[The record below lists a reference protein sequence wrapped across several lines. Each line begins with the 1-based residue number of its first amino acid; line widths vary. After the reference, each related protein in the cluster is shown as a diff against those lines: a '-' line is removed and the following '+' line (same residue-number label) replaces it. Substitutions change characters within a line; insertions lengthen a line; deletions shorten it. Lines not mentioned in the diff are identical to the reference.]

1 MSKCLILRIAF
12 LERKSLEKMDQL
24 IDHSEISLNSFIV
37 PLAKGPANTMYVYVN
52 N

>member
-1 MSKCLILRIAF
+1 MSKCLILCIAF
-12 LERKSLEKMDQL
+12 PVRKSLEKMDQL
-24 IDHSEISLNSFIV
+24 IDHLEISVNSFTV